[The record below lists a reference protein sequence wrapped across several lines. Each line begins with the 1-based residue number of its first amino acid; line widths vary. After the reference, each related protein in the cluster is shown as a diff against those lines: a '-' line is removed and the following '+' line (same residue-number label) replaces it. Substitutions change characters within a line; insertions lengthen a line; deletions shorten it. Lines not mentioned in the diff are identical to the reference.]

1 MADVEKCCK
10 LTDVFLKSSAASASI
25 SAISEPAHQGERQ
38 DSEEY
43 EEEEEQNEQE
53 EDEEIDMDNESM
65 ELTNTEQQ
73 ACCGSECGL
82 PEATEM
88 ETNAAGGS
96 VATASLATSEYYII
110 MELLALMIY

>member
-1 MADVEKCCK
+1 M
-10 LTDVFLKSSAASASI
+10 
-25 SAISEPAHQGERQ
+25 
-38 DSEEY
+38 
-43 EEEEEQNEQE
+43 EEEEQNEQE

-65 ELTNTEQQ
+65 ELTNTEQ

-96 VATASLATSEYYII
+96 VVLGCKK
-110 MELLALMIY
+110 LNH

>member
-1 MADVEKCCK
+1 
-10 LTDVFLKSSAASASI
+10 
-25 SAISEPAHQGERQ
+25 
-38 DSEEY
+38 
-43 EEEEEQNEQE
+43 
-53 EDEEIDMDNESM
+53 MDNESM

-96 VATASLATSEYYII
+96 VATVSLATSEYYII
-110 MELLALMIY
+110 MERLALMIYSFCFISLCFVAVVYSMGVYVHHHCVKANQKLSKDFHNKRLCES